1 MNDDSFDRSQ
11 APGGSTDNPYGI
23 TGSGAP
29 GTGDVS
35 APWDVGRGA
44 SGETTSSH
52 PRQPGGG
59 QTPPPQGGAPT
70 QSMTPVLPQPQRHRS
85 TRKQGL
91 GVIPVT
97 ALMLTTAILTGTI
110 TGVVVSRDGQGPV
123 PPAKQVN
130 ALNEPAAHRTSLP
143 AAGSVEDVAASV
155 LPAVVSIEVTGP
167 TKAGEG
173 SGSIISA
180 DGMILTNNH
189 VVTGV
194 GEPAEI
200 RVNLNDDRS
209 YLADIVA
216 TDAQTDIA
224 VIKLRDAKDLPV
236 MTFGDSNDLT
246 VGEQVVAIGSPLG
259 LSATVTTG
267 IVSALNRPVRAGG
280 DRGESS
286 LIDAIQTD
294 AAINPGNSGGPLVNM
309 EGQLIGMNSVI
320 ASTASGE
327 AGSIGLGF
335 AIPVNQARR
344 IAQQLIDTGEVTH
357 PLLGVL
363 LAQKSR
369 YRGGLVE
376 SLTPGGPAEKA
387 GIRPGELVLKVND
400 RVIDSNDALIA
411 AIRSHEFGETV
422 TLKVADPET
431 RTSRD
436 VEVTLTD
443 S

>member
-1 MNDDSFDRSQ
+1 MNDESV
-11 APGGSTDNPYGI
+11 DNNGTGAIPAGDPHGPSGAGRVSGAEG
-23 TGSGAP
+23 TQRDAGSGSDTVNPGAP
-29 GTGDVS
+29 YRRHPGNPQTSPLYGGYPREVAGGT
-35 APWDVGRGA
+35 
-44 SGETTSSH
+44 
-52 PRQPGGG
+52 PRQV
-59 QTPPPQGGAPT
+59 PQ
-70 QSMTPVLPQPQRHRS
+70 HRADR
-85 TRKQGL
+85 RKGL
-91 GVIPVT
+91 GIVPVT
-97 ALMLTTAILTGTI
+97 ALMLATAILTGTV
-110 TGVVVSRDGQGPV
+110 TGVVVGRTGHQDAPPV
-123 PPAKQVN
+123 QQVN

-143 AAGSVEDVAASV
+143 AAGSVEEVAASV

-167 TKAGEG
+167 LKAGEG
-173 SGSIISA
+173 SGSIISD

-200 RVNLNDDRS
+200 RVILNDDRS

-224 VIKLRDAKDLPV
+224 VIKLRDARDLPV
-236 MTFGDSNDLT
+236 MTFGNSDDLT
-246 VGEQVVAIGSPLG
+246 VGEQVVAVGSPLG

-267 IVSALNRPVRAGG
+267 IVSALDRPVRAGG

-363 LAQKSR
+363 LAPKSR

-376 SLTPGGPAEKA
+376 SLTPGGPAENA
-387 GIRPGELVLKVND
+387 GIRPGELVVKVDD

-422 TLKVADPET
+422 TLKVADPENGT
-431 RTSRD
+431 ARD
-436 VEVTLTD
+436 MDVTLTGN
-443 S
+443 